1 LEIIIRK
8 KREKTLTGME
18 SPCRVITKSVL
29 SSGSLATSNEHL
41 GLAIRSCR
49 KQQFFKHTM
58 TPGPPKE
65 PQIG

>member
-49 KQQFFKHTM
+49 KQQFSNIQGHQDLLKN
-58 TPGPPKE
+58 PK
-65 PQIG
+65 